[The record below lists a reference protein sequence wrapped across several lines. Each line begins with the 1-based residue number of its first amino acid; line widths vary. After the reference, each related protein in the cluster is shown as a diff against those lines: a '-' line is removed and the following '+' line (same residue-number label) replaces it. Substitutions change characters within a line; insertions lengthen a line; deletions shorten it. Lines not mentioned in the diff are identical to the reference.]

1 MKTTTVLM
9 GKNYS
14 ATNDDNTND
23 DKTND
28 DDTNNDYGEESK
40 SFLFDQIRFLTEWLQ
55 SLK

>member
-23 DKTND
+23 D
-28 DDTNNDYGEESK
+28 DTNNDYGEKSK